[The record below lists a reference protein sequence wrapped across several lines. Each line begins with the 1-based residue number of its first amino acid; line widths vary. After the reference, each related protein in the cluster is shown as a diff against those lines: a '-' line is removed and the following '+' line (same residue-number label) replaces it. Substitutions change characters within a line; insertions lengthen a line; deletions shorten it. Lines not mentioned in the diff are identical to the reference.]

1 MDRPRERSGRHRDGG
16 FRRAAD
22 HHSPMF
28 DVRLDDADP
37 ETETGPLQGL
47 VRLP

>member
-1 MDRPRERSGRHRDGG
+1 
-16 FRRAAD
+16 
-22 HHSPMF
+22 MF